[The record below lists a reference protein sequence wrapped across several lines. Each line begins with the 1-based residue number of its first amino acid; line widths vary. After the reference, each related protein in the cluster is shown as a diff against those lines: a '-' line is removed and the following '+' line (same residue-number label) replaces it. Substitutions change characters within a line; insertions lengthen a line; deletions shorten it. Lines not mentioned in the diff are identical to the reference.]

1 MEALLPEE
9 ALDDDFKSFD
19 MAVRVLTLKDYDY
32 LDFRNEAFD
41 KDYVD
46 FLTRMDTLTE
56 RLQVN
61 WEFFVYSPISR
72 FTNLKNLENMDM
84 IVRACDYLVVL
95 SLGSVSVSG
104 IGIRLGFR
112 SRNSDRTETEPN
124 RDQEV
129 FFSKNKFGLSYSQT

>member
-61 WEFFVYSPISR
+61 WKTYL
-72 FTNLKNLENMDM
+72 NCLEILYHN
-84 IVRACDYLVVL
+84 
-95 SLGSVSVSG
+95 
-104 IGIRLGFR
+104 F
-112 SRNSDRTETEPN
+112 
-124 RDQEV
+124 
-129 FFSKNKFGLSYSQT
+129 KF

>member
-61 WEFFVYSPISR
+61 WK
-72 FTNLKNLENMDM
+72 KNLSE
-84 IVRACDYLVVL
+84 L
-95 SLGSVSVSG
+95 SLDIIS
-104 IGIRLGFR
+104 
-112 SRNSDRTETEPN
+112 
-124 RDQEV
+124 
-129 FFSKNKFGLSYSQT
+129 